1 MSESSRKW
9 SWLLPS
15 GLLALAAVCAYF
27 AAKSLSASSATAT
40 KKKNKKGK
48 KNKTKTVAVA
58 EENKEDAVVQA
69 VENVQQLAQNVEIKL
84 REKLD
89 TVDMA
94 DFENPA
100 FFASKELAQIIADI
114 VQAAKEPE
122 ALSPNTRFDAA
133 YVSLLKISRLL
144 SVL

>member
-1 MSESSRKW
+1 LRAHAQHKKMSQGSSRKW

-27 AAKSLSASSATAT
+27 AAKSLSGTATT
-40 KKKNKKGK
+40 KKKTKKAK
-48 KNKTKTVAVA
+48 KSKAVAVA

-69 VENVQQLAQNVEIKL
+69 VENVQQLSQSVEIKL

-100 FFASKELAQIIADI
+100 FFASKELAQIIAEI

-122 ALSPNTRFDAA
+122 ALTPNTRFDAA
-133 YVSLLKISRLL
+133 YVDLF
-144 SVL
+144 